1 MLTNPEALK
10 QAIQILTEIEGLNVT
25 QTLAVFRAIDLIDNH
40 METQDRIHFSHL
52 ELEELTN
59 EIRSES

>member
-40 METQDRIHFSHL
+40 METQDRIHFSHS

-59 EIRSES
+59 EIRSKG